1 MQCNYIKQGGA
12 PDLLR
17 LKKVN
22 FMEIKG
28 IFLQDITL
36 ADIRLIVAEE
46 CKKAFA
52 QKPMPKKLTRDEV
65 CRAGHI
71 TLPTLHNWVKK
82 GLLHPSKV
90 GGRVLFSE
98 DEVTAVLSK
107 KGGRGC

>member
-1 MQCNYIKQGGA
+1 
-12 PDLLR
+12 
-17 LKKVN
+17 
-22 FMEIKG
+22 MEIKG

-36 ADIRLIVAEE
+36 ADIRQIVAEE

-65 CRAGHI
+65 CTAGRI
-71 TLPTLHNWVKK
+71 TKPTLHNWVKK

-98 DEVTAVLSK
+98 DEVLAVLSK
-107 KGGRGC
+107 KGGC

>member
-1 MQCNYIKQGGA
+1 MSSNFTIQGIYLRDISLE
-12 PDLLR
+12 DLR
-17 LKKVN
+17 N
-22 FMEIKG
+22 
-28 IFLQDITL
+28 
-36 ADIRLIVAEE
+36 LIAEE
-46 CKKAFA
+46 MRLALA
-52 QKPMPKKLTRDEV
+52 LKPIPRNMTRDEV